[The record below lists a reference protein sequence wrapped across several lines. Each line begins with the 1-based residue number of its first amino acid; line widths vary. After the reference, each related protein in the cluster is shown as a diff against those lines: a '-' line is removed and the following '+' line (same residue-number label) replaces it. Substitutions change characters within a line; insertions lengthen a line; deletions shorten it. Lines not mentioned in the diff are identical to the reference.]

1 MNFGQ
6 KFPYALL
13 TFSQSLSKL
22 IVGHTFSQSLSK
34 LIVGH
39 TLSQKFVEADCE
51 PHLFHA
57 RKPLPKVVEAG
68 YWGTLHPNHY
78 PHAQLHINPT
88 PHTNYTPTI
97 HNPTTPPIP
106 LLLRVD
112 SDEMWQKPVGF
123 WLMRHWNA
131 RERPRSGR
139 PRSGHRASYK
149 QGSSLLDV
157 CLLRARA
164 QTKVDEVYG
173 PYGSSPNPAEVAP
186 SKFPQTLQYFRK
198 SHKQ

>member
-13 TFSQSLSKL
+13 
-22 IVGHTFSQSLSK
+22 TFSQSLSK

-57 RKPLPKVVEAG
+57 RTPLPKVVEAG

-78 PHAQLHINPT
+78 PHAQLHINSHT
-88 PHTNYTPTI
+88 PHTIPPIHQLYTHHTQS
-97 HNPTTPPIP
+97 HNPPHTPP
-106 LLLRVD
+106 LRVD
-112 SDEMWQKPVGF
+112 SDEMRQNRKV
-123 WLMRHWNA
+123 LALRCWNA
-131 RERPRSGR
+131 RKGPRMGPKVHEVDS
-139 PRSGHRASYK
+139 A
-149 QGSSLLDV
+149 L
-157 CLLRARA
+157 ARA

-173 PYGSSPNPAEVAP
+173 PYGSSPNPAKFAP
-186 SKFPQTLQYFRK
+186 SP
-198 SHKQ
+198 

>member
-39 TLSQKFVEADCE
+39 TLSQKFVEAGYW

-57 RKPLPKVVEAG
+57 RTPSPKVCQAG

-78 PHAQLHINPT
+78 LHAQLHINPIPHT
-88 PHTNYTPTI
+88 PYTNYTPTI

-112 SDEMWQKPVGF
+112 SDEMRQNRKVFAHEVLECSQRAPYG
-123 WLMRHWNA
+123 A
-131 RERPRSGR
+131 KS
-139 PRSGHRASYK
+139 PRSGHRAWRK

-164 QTKVDEVYG
+164 RKRRWMR
-173 PYGSSPNPAEVAP
+173 SISPNPAEFAP
-186 SKFPQTLQYFRK
+186 SKFPQILQYLRK

>member
-1 MNFGQ
+1 MNFGE

-22 IVGHTFSQSLSK
+22 IVGHTFSQ
-34 LIVGH
+34 
-39 TLSQKFVEADCE
+39 KFVEADCE

-57 RKPLPKVVEAG
+57 RTPLPKFVEAG
-68 YWGTLHPNHY
+68 YWVHY
-78 PHAQLHINPT
+78 TPIITRTPSSTSTPIPHT
-88 PHTNYTPTI
+88 PYHLYTNYTPTI

-139 PRSGHRASYK
+139 PRSG
-149 QGSSLLDV
+149 
-157 CLLRARA
+157 LRA
-164 QTKVDEVYG
+164 E
-173 PYGSSPNPAEVAP
+173 
-186 SKFPQTLQYFRK
+186 
-198 SHKQ
+198 